1 MKTNENFLNNIAIR
15 QIIDL
20 YELLS
25 GVFFWIKDKNGE
37 IIYCNNNFVKHV
49 KKSRMEQVIGLS
61 DYDLSPSHIAKQF
74 VVDDNKVLNGEEV
87 TNRLELNLMN
97 DGNMG
102 WFITS
107 KRPLRDETDSIVGT
121 YGISKYLEESNKEPP
136 GMELLQGAVD
146 YIRENYANNINV
158 QELADLC
165 HLSVS
170 ALERRFKKYLSK
182 TPLQFLNEVRLEHAR
197 RLLIETEL
205 PIARIGNDCGFTEHS
220 YFSKQFSRFF
230 EELPSEI
237 RKNTEALLI
246 RLHK

>member
-237 RKNTEALLI
+237 RKKYRSATNKTA
-246 RLHK
+246 